1 MWITS
6 LSGIGF
12 HVDGAAGPGPAILG
26 YCSVAE
32 SWSILTAEAISP
44 GIAVMLAIDGWLR
57 AVGKARKREG
67 SQEEGVELRYIPVLR
82 AAGDDGWL
90 GNVARPE
97 LV

>member
-1 MWITS
+1 
-6 LSGIGF
+6 
-12 HVDGAAGPGPAILG
+12 
-26 YCSVAE
+26 
-32 SWSILTAEAISP
+32 
-44 GIAVMLAIDGWLR
+44 MLAIDGWLR

>member
-1 MWITS
+1 MHHIAVA
-6 LSGIGF
+6 GVRF
-12 HVDGAAGPGPAILG
+12 HADGLLVLELLFLR
-26 YCSVAE
+26 YCPVAE
-32 SWSILTAEAISP
+32 PWSILTAGAISP